1 VIGLIIITG
10 LNKTNSARWKS
21 NTMNN
26 YEDKTRSSLHT
37 EQVYYLPYPCKK
49 QIAWWVVHKVN
60 PHERFYT
67 PGDVGYHDT
76 LMLDDDVD
84 EVYQEEELL
93 ASFIIDLGAEL
104 DDLVIYAIDIQ
115 MHVCEVN
122 TETNKEKSSI
132 A

>member
-10 LNKTNSARWKS
+10 LNRTNSARWKS

-26 YEDKTRSSLHT
+26 YGDMTRSSLHT

-60 PHERFYT
+60 PRERFYT